1 MLFRSPPIHQRR
13 RRCVRH
19 PRRDPVAP
27 SPSLAGSPP
36 YDIAWDKVT
45 APKENGDLGV
55 VNLKLQNQ
63 ALLMK
68 HLQKIYNTHDTPS
81 VQFGT
86 LITAWGRFHIHLLI
100 RVPFGGEMLLDA
112 LMDIE
117 G

>member
-1 MLFRSPPIHQRR
+1 
-13 RRCVRH
+13 
-19 PRRDPVAP
+19 
-27 SPSLAGSPP
+27 
-36 YDIAWDKVT
+36 
-45 APKENGDLGV
+45 
-55 VNLKLQNQ
+55 
-63 ALLMK
+63 MK